1 MTSHAKHGSPLADS
15 LRFTI
20 DIAVPSRLSKESFEA
35 WATPLIDQK
44 SWSHVAE
51 LGDPTVNLDPLAKVF
66 IDAHLALWPL
76 LFDLGHLPIF
86 NRFQIHSISPKAG
99 ARNTYVIE
107 VDFLK
112 LDFIALSAYEI
123 PLMASL
129 KITQWI
135 SRQALNRKSLEALS
149 KTIQEDVINPML
161 RHVPGGQSTIPLL
174 KVANQFNMPYMH
186 LGQGVYQLG
195 WGSRARRLDRSSSE
209 RDTLMGAKL
218 SQSKVATTQIL
229 KMAGLPA
236 SHHLL
241 VFGERDALSAAQQIG
256 FPVVVKPADQD
267 RGEGVTVGVQDPESL
282 RRAFGIAQRSSKAK
296 EVLVERQVPG
306 VCYRFLIVSGQILYV
321 VKRRPMGVFGDGTHS
336 VNELID
342 EALTAQS
349 QLPVWSRS
357 KLKPLDDLA
366 MEVLGLAGL
375 DAASIPADG
384 AFVPLRKI
392 ESTEW
397 GGVDEDMTAHVHPDN
412 VAAAVQ
418 ATQLLNLSIA
428 GVDII
433 SPDIRQA
440 WHQNGAIINEVNYAP
455 LLGGAEISRSYL
467 PQFFNLLFDEKRGQ
481 IPLEIFNDIDLA
493 RQRWQSHCQQDL
505 RAYFVSQAGIEDPWG
520 RPVIMPLTDVRQRIK
535 ALTCR
540 SDVDA
545 IVALI

>member
-1 MTSHAKHGSPLADS
+1 MTSNAKHGSPLADS

-20 DIAVPSRLSKESFEA
+20 DIAVPPKLSSKTFEA
-35 WATPLIDQK
+35 WATPLIDQEN
-44 SWSHVAE
+44 WSNVRE
-51 LGDPTVNLDPLAKVF
+51 VTYPTANIDPLAQAF

-76 LFDLGHLPIF
+76 LFGLGHLPIF
-86 NRFQIHSISPKAG
+86 NRFHVYSIKPKTG
-99 ARNTYVIE
+99 ASNTYVLE

-112 LDFIALSAYEI
+112 LDFIPLTAYEI
-123 PLMASL
+123 PLAASL
-129 KITQWI
+129 KIAQWM
-135 SRQALNRKSLEALS
+135 SRQALTKGALQALS
-149 KTIQEDVINPML
+149 KTIHEEVIKPML

-174 KVANQFNMPYMH
+174 KEANRLNIPYMH

-229 KMAGLPA
+229 KMAGLPS

-241 VFGERDALSAAQQIG
+241 VFGERDALLAADRIG

-306 VCYRFLIVSGQILYV
+306 VCHRFLIVGGQLLYV
-321 VKRRPMGVFGDGTHS
+321 VKRKPMGVFGDGTHS
-336 VNELID
+336 VSELI
-342 EALTAQS
+342 EKELELQS
-349 QLPVWSRS
+349 KKPLWDRS

-366 MEVLGLAGL
+366 IQTMQQDDLMIT
-375 DAASIPADG
+375 SIPSLG
-384 AFVPLRKI
+384 TFVALRPI

-440 WHQNGAIINEVNYAP
+440 WHQNGAVINEVNFAP

-493 RQRWQSHCQQDL
+493 RQRWQSHCQQNL

>member
-1 MTSHAKHGSPLADS
+1 MTSNAKHGSPLADS

-20 DIAVPSRLSKESFEA
+20 DIAVPPKLSRKDFEA
-35 WATPLIDQK
+35 WATPLIEQK
-44 SWSHVAE
+44 SWSGVKE
-51 LGDPTVNLDPLAKVF
+51 VSYPTDDIDPLAQVF
-66 IDAHLALWPL
+66 IDAHLALWPV
-76 LFDLGHLPIF
+76 LFDLGYLPIF
-86 NRFQIHSISPKAG
+86 NRFHVHSIKPKTG
-99 ARNTYVIE
+99 ASNTFVLE

-112 LDFIALSAYEI
+112 LDFIPLSAYEI
-123 PLMASL
+123 PLTASL

-135 SRQALNRKSLEALS
+135 AKQALTQKALQALS
-149 KTIQEDVINPML
+149 KTIQEDVIKPML
-161 RHVPGGQSTIPLL
+161 RYVPGGQSTIPLL
-174 KVANQFNMPYMH
+174 KVANQFNIPYMH
-186 LGQGVYQLG
+186 LSQGVYQLG
-195 WGSRARRLDRSSSE
+195 WGSRARRLDRSSAE
-209 RDTLMGAKL
+209 HDTLMGAKL

-229 KMAGLPA
+229 KMAGLPG
-236 SHHLL
+236 SHHVL
-241 VFGERDALSAAQQIG
+241 VYGERDALSAAEQIG

-296 EVLVERQVPG
+296 QVLVERQVPG
-306 VCYRFLIVSGQILYV
+306 VCYRFLIVSGQLLYV
-321 VKRRPMGVFGDGTHS
+321 VKRRPMGVFGDGIHS
-336 VNELID
+336 VSELID

-366 MEVLGLAGL
+366 IEVLGLAGL

-384 AFVPLRKI
+384 TFVPLRKI

-440 WHQNGAIINEVNYAP
+440 WHQNGAIINEVNFAP

-467 PQFFNLLFDEKRGQ
+467 PQFFNLLFDERRGQ
-481 IPLEIFNDIDLA
+481 IPLEIFNDTALA
-493 RQRWQSHCQQDL
+493 RQRWQSHCQQNL
-505 RAYFVSQAGIEDPWG
+505 RAYFVSQVGIEDPWG
-520 RPVIMPLTDVRQRIK
+520 RPVIMPLADVRQRIK